1 MRPQATEQCRRRSLN
16 PACRQVLRIAR
27 SVNGFLIPG
36 GAQALHPGVPF
47 FDTAT
52 LLFDLTVAAN
62 DKGEY
67 LPVRCVCVFF
77 SPPHGD
83 A

>member
-1 MRPQATEQCRRRSLN
+1 MAK
-16 PACRQVLRIAR
+16 

-36 GAQALHPGVPF
+36 GAQGLRPGVPF

-52 LLFDLTVAAN
+52 LLFDLTLEAN

-67 LPVRCVCVFF
+67 LPVSHCE
-77 SPPHGD
+77 GD
-83 A
+83 ES